1 MDQRQQAALL
11 GRLGLTR
18 KVCEAK
24 RGWGGWGREGCRRLL
39 ITKALCFFIR
49 IHPRV
54 RGSYVCTYEG
64 SPYGGRP
71 PRLGSPRPQARL
83 TLSWKAVM
91 SHSSTSRLEP
101 RFSAAMNC
109 SRFSCFMPGVLKISR
124 SLCHD
129 CLS

>member
-1 MDQRQQAALL
+1 MDQQQQAALL

-24 RGWGGWGREGCRRLL
+24 GGWGAGVLMSALTKGHLTAEGHLVSG
-39 ITKALCFFIR
+39 A
-49 IHPRV
+49 
-54 RGSYVCTYEG
+54 
-64 SPYGGRP
+64 
-71 PRLGSPRPQARL
+71 PRPQARL

-109 SRFSCFMPGVLKISR
+109 SKFSCFMPGVLKISR

>member
-1 MDQRQQAALL
+1 MDQQQQAALL

-24 RGWGGWGREGCRRLL
+24 RGRGGGS
-39 ITKALCFFIR
+39 
-49 IHPRV
+49 
-54 RGSYVCTYEG
+54 SYVCTYEG

-109 SRFSCFMPGVLKISR
+109 SKFSCFMPGVLKISR

>member
-1 MDQRQQAALL
+1 MVLPGGSQRYSSPHLWLSHLPVEGHHGDRGCGHLIL
-11 GRLGLTR
+11 GVHLHA
-18 KVCEAK
+18 V
-24 RGWGGWGREGCRRLL
+24 W
-39 ITKALCFFIR
+39 
-49 IHPRV
+49 
-54 RGSYVCTYEG
+54 
-64 SPYGGRP
+64 
-71 PRLGSPRPQARL
+71 L

>member
-1 MDQRQQAALL
+1 MLPGASQRYSSPHIQLSYL
-11 GRLGLTR
+11 PVEGRHGD
-18 KVCEAK
+18 
-24 RGWGGWGREGCRRLL
+24 RGRARLVGTHL
-39 ITKALCFFIR
+39 
-49 IHPRV
+49 HGV
-54 RGSYVCTYEG
+54 
-64 SPYGGRP
+64 
-71 PRLGSPRPQARL
+71 RL

>member
-1 MDQRQQAALL
+1 MGGHRGDCGCSHLTLRTPLL
-11 GRLGLTR
+11 G
-18 KVCEAK
+18 A
-24 RGWGGWGREGCRRLL
+24 W
-39 ITKALCFFIR
+39 
-49 IHPRV
+49 
-54 RGSYVCTYEG
+54 
-64 SPYGGRP
+64 
-71 PRLGSPRPQARL
+71 L

>member
-1 MDQRQQAALL
+1 MRP
-11 GRLGLTR
+11 GR
-18 KVCEAK
+18 VC
-24 RGWGGWGREGCRRLL
+24 GGCGGGGGSDNVLIMKLPPLL
-39 ITKALCFFIR
+39 IKSY
-49 IHPRV
+49 PSV
-54 RGSYVCTYEG
+54 RGSHCGHSCRNLWQGSLTVGGHHGNHGHGHLALCTPLHG
-64 SPYGGRP
+64 
-71 PRLGSPRPQARL
+71 ARL